1 MPAKRPAGIARER
14 RAMKK
19 HRIGMG
25 LALAALMMAQTA
37 WAAERPASA
46 ERPAA
51 ASGDHLVLLGTGGGP
66 GGRVDRAGIATL
78 LEVAGHRYLVDAG
91 GGVSRQLAQAG
102 VAERDV
108 PLVFLTH
115 LHDDH
120 YAGLLS
126 LASFAWST
134 RGKGMQL
141 LGPAGT
147 VELAHAL
154 GALMEVNARIR
165 NAESGQNRPV
175 ANFLSAREL
184 TPEAGYDDGAVKVRA
199 MLNSH
204 YTLMD
209 RNRAPGAQS
218 LSYRF
223 EAGGK
228 VVVFTGDTGPT
239 AGLAEF
245 ARGADVLV
253 AEMATAADRAMV
265 PPPVQRHMDV
275 EHLSPAQVG
284 DLATQAGVRK
294 LVLSHVGQVDEADLA
309 QVRAH
314 YAGPVVLGHDLQS
327 IAF

>member
-1 MPAKRPAGIARER
+1 
-14 RAMKK
+14 MKK
-19 HRIGMG
+19 HRIGTG
-25 LALAALMMAQTA
+25 LALAAMMMAQTV
-37 WAAERPASA
+37 WAAPSPPQGNR
-46 ERPAA
+46 
-51 ASGDHLVLLGTGGGP
+51 LILLGTGGGP
-66 GGRVDRAGIATL
+66 GGRADRAGIATL
-78 LEVAGHRYLVDAG
+78 LELGGHRYLIDAG
-91 GGVSRQLAQAG
+91 GGVSRQLALAG

-134 RGKGMQL
+134 RGAGMQL

-147 VELAHAL
+147 ADLAHAL
-154 GALMEVNARIR
+154 GAVMEVNARIR
-165 NAESGQNRPV
+165 NAESGQDRPV
-175 ANFLSAREL
+175 AGFLAARDL
-184 TPEAGYDDGAVKVRA
+184 APGAGFADGTVSVKA
-199 MLNSH
+199 IANSH

-223 EAGGK
+223 EASGK
-228 VVVFTGDTGPT
+228 VVVFTGDTGPM

-294 LVLSHVGQVDEADLA
+294 LVLSHVGKVDEADLA

-314 YAGPVVLGHDLQS
+314 YAGPVVLGADLQS

>member
-1 MPAKRPAGIARER
+1 MRGIG
-14 RAMKK
+14 
-19 HRIGMG
+19 IG
-25 LALAALMMAQTA
+25 LAALALMQAGA
-37 WAAERPASA
+37 GLASD
-46 ERPAA
+46 R
-51 ASGDHLVLLGTGGGP
+51 LTLLGTGGGP
-66 GGRVDRAGIATL
+66 GGRADRSGIATL
-78 LEVAGHRYLVDAG
+78 LEVDGHRYLIDAG
-91 GGVSRQLAQAG
+91 GGVSRQLALAG
-102 VAERDV
+102 VAEKDV

-134 RGKGMQL
+134 RGAGLQV
-141 LGPAGT
+141 LGPKGT
-147 VELAHAL
+147 QELAQAL
-154 GALMEVNARIR
+154 GGVMEINARIR
-165 NAESGQNRPV
+165 NAESGQSRPV
-175 ANFLSAREL
+175 AAFLGARDL
-184 TPEAGYDDGAVKVRA
+184 SPGPAFSDGTVTVKA
-199 MLNSH
+199 MENSH

-209 RNRAPGAQS
+209 KARAPGAQS

-223 EAGGK
+223 DMGGRS
-228 VVVFTGDTGPT
+228 VVFTGDTGPV

-284 DLATQAGVRK
+284 DLAAQAGVGK
-294 LVLSHVGQVDEADLA
+294 LVLSHVGKVSEADLA

-314 YAGPVVLGHDLQS
+314 YSGPVVLGQDLQTF
-327 IAF
+327 AF

>member
-1 MPAKRPAGIARER
+1 
-14 RAMKK
+14 MKK
-19 HRIGMG
+19 HRIGKG
-25 LALAALMMAQTA
+25 LAMAALMMAQGA
-37 WAAERPASA
+37 WAAESPA
-46 ERPAA
+46 PTV
-51 ASGDHLVLLGTGGGP
+51 SGNRLVLLGTGGGP
-66 GGRVDRAGIATL
+66 GGRVDRSGIATL
-78 LEVAGHRYLVDAG
+78 LEVGGHRYLIDAG
-91 GGVSRQLAQAG
+91 GGVSRQLALAG

-126 LASFAWST
+126 LASFGWST
-134 RGKGMQL
+134 RGTGMQL

-147 VELAHAL
+147 VDLAHAL
-154 GALMEVNARIR
+154 GAVMEVNARIR
-165 NAESGQNRPV
+165 NAESGQDRPV
-175 ANFLSAREL
+175 AGFLAARDL
-184 TPEAGYDDGAVKVRA
+184 TPEAGFADGTVSVKA
-199 MLNSH
+199 IANSH

-209 RNRAPGAQS
+209 HARAPGAQS

-223 EAGGK
+223 DMGGK
-228 VVVFTGDTGPT
+228 AVVFTGDTGPM

-294 LVLSHVGQVDEADLA
+294 LVLSHVGKVDEADLA

-314 YAGPVVLGHDLQS
+314 YAGPVVLGRDLQS